1 MLARTLQLL
10 AVLLCVIALAGCE
23 GDQGPVGPAGPA
35 GPVGPPGPSVV
46 LCFGQINGEV
56 DPAEV
61 VSSWPSDVTV
71 EVADSGTGIWNVTLT
86 GTFPS
91 TQGTVLTTNVDSNAA
106 RSLTGYITSWSTTTI
121 VFRVGIWNILA
132 SEFINGEFSFIILAE
147 E

>member
-1 MLARTLQLL
+1 MLARTFQLL
-10 AVLLCVIALAGCE
+10 AVLLCVVALVGCE
-23 GDQGPVGPAGPA
+23 GDQGPAGPAGPA
-35 GPVGPPGPSVV
+35 GPPGPSVV
-46 LCFGQINGEV
+46 LCFGEINGEV
-56 DPAEV
+56 DPADV

-71 EVADSGTGIWNVTLT
+71 EVVDSGTGIWNVTLT

-121 VFRVGIWNILA
+121 VFRVGIWNILN
-132 SEFINGEFSFIILAE
+132 SVFIDGKFSFVVLAE